1 MDKHSLQ
8 AKPVM
13 IYLLIYSDGIWNSN
27 SVSCRLVC
35 GQQISPDDMKVCGDD
50 ITSAFLNRMALQVA
64 YEYPGNSQPNVCK
77 SLSIIIAT

>member
-8 AKPVM
+8 ARPVM

-35 GQQISPDDMKVCGDD
+35 GQQTSPDDMKVCGGD
-50 ITSAFLNRMALQVA
+50 ITSAFLNRITVQVA
-64 YEYPGNSQPNVCK
+64 CEFPGNSQPNVCK